1 MSHIQLPYGYVNKEK
16 QIRFNL
22 PNNYDESFYIDKVP
36 YLTNQNPRVQNELI
50 DLMKNR
56 DSLKKWL
63 LATSDYGT
71 EIEQNLTAVVGPD
84 EKFNNS
90 IVRYALDLKD

>member
-1 MSHIQLPYGYVNKEK
+1 MV
-16 QIRFNL
+16 
-22 PNNYDESFYIDKVP
+22 V
-36 YLTNQNPRVQNELI
+36 
-50 DLMKNR
+50 
-56 DSLKKWL
+56 
-63 LATSDYGT
+63 SDYGT

>member
-1 MSHIQLPYGYVNKEK
+1 
-16 QIRFNL
+16 
-22 PNNYDESFYIDKVP
+22 
-36 YLTNQNPRVQNELI
+36 
-50 DLMKNR
+50 MKNR